1 MSGTKAPPG
10 AVTAPLLLALS
21 LLALSLLAPSPLAPW
36 LLAPLLLALSVSA
49 QSTLPE
55 PKLDGMASMAEA
67 TCLLS

>member
-10 AVTAPLLLALS
+10 AVTAPL